1 MRSEMTEPA
10 TMPQHCLA
18 AALPSWQRGA
28 SRDAILNFVQQV
40 TDPTHPAFVPV
51 EQRIAVFDHD
61 GTLWLEKPSVTEL
74 VFIKDLF
81 RHTPRPAV
89 DGALNKGRS
98 GFWLARGWRRIR
110 FGFAWLMQNLLR
122 DGRWLLQEYLA
133 GISTDE
139 YQHWARRWLAQAKH
153 PRFNRLYTELTYQP
167 MQEVLQLFAA
177 HQFKNYIVSGGSNY
191 FIRAMCQPCYQI
203 TPPYAIGSQ
212 LRTRVRERHGQL
224 QVELQPI
231 PWFFDNHNGKVLAIE
246 NRIDL
251 HPIAAFGNSSGDVA
265 MLRWTSQQ
273 PVHLCMLVQH
283 TDAER
288 EYCYSPGQATLA
300 AAKQYGWQVID
311 MKQDWRVVFN
321 FEHSTDPREGVKGAG
336 IIQ

>member
-1 MRSEMTEPA
+1 VQGSD
-10 TMPQHCLA
+10 
-18 AALPSWQRGA
+18 ALPSWQHGEN
-28 SRDAILNFVQQV
+28 RDAILSFLARV
-40 TDPTHPAFVPV
+40 TDPTHADFVPV

-61 GTLWLEKPSVTEL
+61 GTLWLEKPEVTEL

-81 RHTPRPAV
+81 RHHAQESAPDASQTSGQRA
-89 DGALNKGRS
+89 GR
-98 GFWLARGWRRIR
+98 WLLRLWRKIR
-110 FGFAWLMQNLLR
+110 FAIAWLLQNILR
-122 DGRWLLQEYLA
+122 DGRWLLREYLA
-133 GISTDE
+133 GVSTDE
-139 YQHWARRWLAQAKH
+139 YQQWARQWLASAKH

-191 FIRAMCQPCYQI
+191 FVRALCQPCYRI

-212 LRTRVRERHGQL
+212 LRTKVRERHGVL

-251 HPIAAFGNSSGDVA
+251 RPIAAFGNTSGDVA
-265 MLRWTSQQ
+265 MLRWTGQQ
-273 PVHLCMLVQH
+273 PVHLCMLVHH
-283 TDAER
+283 TDAAR
-288 EYCYSPGQATLA
+288 EYCYSPGQPTLN

-311 MKQDWRVVFN
+311 MKQDWRVIFR
-321 FEHSTDPREGVKGAG
+321 FDHPTDKP
-336 IIQ
+336 